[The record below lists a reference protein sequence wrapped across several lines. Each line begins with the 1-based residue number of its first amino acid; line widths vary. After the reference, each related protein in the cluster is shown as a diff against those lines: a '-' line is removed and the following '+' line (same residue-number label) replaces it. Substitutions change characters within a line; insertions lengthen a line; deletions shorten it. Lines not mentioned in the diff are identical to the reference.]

1 MRLLVITN
9 DFPPKP
15 GGIQTYLGSLLDAYP
30 DPVRVLAPADGPAI
44 GTSKGE
50 EIVRRGKR
58 RFMWPT
64 KSVVDWFIAEA
75 RDFEADA
82 VFFGAPHP
90 LTRATPRLRNE
101 LGIPVGILCHGAEVT
116 IPAAIPGVRSWLR
129 RTLRSA
135 DVLFAVSRFT
145 QGKVSKLTGREV
157 VPIGAGVE
165 VDTFTPAEPPPENT
179 PPLVGCV
186 SRFVPRKGQD
196 RVIAAADELRRQGTE
211 VEVLIVGKGRT
222 EAKLRKLAADSDVDV
237 RFEID
242 VSWKDL
248 AGLYRSMD
256 VFCMPCRSRWGGLE
270 VEGLG
275 LVFLEAA
282 AAGLPVLAG
291 SSGGSPETVLPGETG
306 FVVDSVADIVEGLE
320 IILADPERARQMGAK
335 GRRRVA
341 EEYVW
346 DRVVAN
352 LQGGFRS

>member
-30 DPVRVLAPADGPAI
+30 GPVRVLAPADGPAI
-44 GTSKGE
+44 GTSRGE

-64 KSVVDWFIAEA
+64 KSVVDWFIEEA
-75 RDFEADA
+75 RDFEPDA
-82 VFFGAPHP
+82 IFFGAPHP
-90 LTRATPRLRNE
+90 LTRATTRLKEE

-116 IPAAIPGVRSWLR
+116 IPAASPGVRSWLR

-145 QGKVSKLTGREV
+145 QNKVSRLTGCDV
-157 VPIGAGVE
+157 VAIGAGVE
-165 VDTFTPAEPPPENT
+165 VDTFTPADSPPDNT
-179 PPLVGCV
+179 PPVVGCV
-186 SRFVPRKGQD
+186 SRFVPRKGQQ
-196 RVIAAADELRRQGTE
+196 RVIAAAKELKEQGID

-222 EAKLRKLAADSDVDV
+222 EAKLRKLAADSGVAV

-242 VSWKDL
+242 VPWKDL

-270 VEGLG
+270 IEGLG

-306 FVVDSVADIVEGLE
+306 FVVDSVSDIVEGLD

-335 GRRRVA
+335 GRLRVVD
-341 EEYVW
+341 EYVW
-346 DRVVAN
+346 DRVVSD
-352 LQGGFRS
+352 LEYGFRS